1 MTPTYTIYVVS
12 DSLGPTAETV
22 AKAAARQFPGY
33 KYTLLKFPNVT
44 QVYQVNDIVR
54 RAAKQPKSII
64 VFTTVIEEIRETLVK
79 KCERNSIAYLD
90 IMKQAL
96 NIFERTLGQAP
107 VYQAESSV
115 LDESYFSRIKA
126 IEFAIK
132 YDDGKDPS
140 GLKEADLVLIGISRT
155 SKTPLSM
162 FLAYFGKKVINIPL
176 VMDAPL
182 PQELFKIPSSK
193 VIGLIIDP
201 IQLNH
206 IRQQRSRLI
215 GFKNNLVYTDMHR
228 IIEELEYSEKIMKQ
242 IGCPIIDVS
251 DKAIEETANI
261 VLSILEP

>member
-1 MTPTYTIYVVS
+1 MKPDYTIYVVS

-22 AKAAARQFPGY
+22 AKAAARQFPDKSY
-33 KYTLLKFPNVT
+33 NLLKYPNVT
-44 QVYQVNDIVR
+44 QVHQVNDIIK
-54 RAAKQPKSII
+54 RAARHSHSII
-64 VFTTVIEEIRETLVK
+64 VFTTVLEHIRDAMVK
-79 KCERNSIAYLD
+79 KCERNKVAYLD

-96 NIFERTLGQAP
+96 NTFERTLGQPP
-107 VYQAESSV
+107 VFQAESSV

-140 GLKEADLVLIGISRT
+140 GIKEADLVLIGISRT

-162 FLAYFGKKVINIPL
+162 YMAYFGKKVINIPL
-176 VMDAPL
+176 VMGSPV
-182 PQELFKIPSSK
+182 PPEIFETSRSKI
-193 VIGLIIDP
+193 VGLIIDP
-201 IQLNH
+201 VHLNQ

-228 IIEELEYSEKIMKQ
+228 IIEELEFSEKIMKQ
-242 IGCPIIDVS
+242 LGCPVINVT

-261 VLSILEP
+261 ILNILE